1 MCGIAGYYGA
11 RVPATATRVR
21 AMTDRLVHRGPDDH
35 GFVLVE
41 TRTGTTWTGDR
52 SAPHARF
59 DLALGH
65 RRLSIVD
72 LSEAGHQPMVSA
84 SGRHWITYNG
94 EIYNFVE
101 LREELKS
108 LGHQF
113 RSGTDTEV
121 VLAAYE
127 QWGAACLS
135 RFNGMWAF
143 AIWDDVEKRLFCARD
158 RFGVKPFYYAV
169 GPDWF
174 VFGSEIKALLE
185 HPDVP
190 RRPNASTIYDF
201 LSMRLADHTDET
213 FFAGI
218 HRLPGAHTLV
228 YRPGHAP
235 VIERYWDCQPAFRD
249 DTSPEAEATAISR
262 FQELFE
268 DAVRIRLR
276 ADVPIGTCL
285 SGGVDSSSIVVTAND
300 LMFGEMKL
308 DRALTG
314 DRQRTFSACFEDPR
328 FDERPFIDKV
338 LAATGASS
346 FRVFPSGTRLWD
358 ELPQLVD
365 QMDEPFHST
374 SQYSQYN
381 VMRLVRESGVTVTLD
396 GQGADE
402 LMAGYP
408 TYHSVFLATLLRA
421 GKLGAAG
428 REASATLRMSGRGR
442 TAAQLLLRTGY
453 GLLPPAIS
461 SPIRTALAP
470 MFSSLS
476 PEGRSLQVIRT
487 ELHDQFAERRLD
499 WLRSRSVAMHD
510 LGRRLYEDVFQVGL
524 PVLLRYADRNSMAFS
539 IESRMPLLDYR
550 LAEHIFSLPLS
561 MIMRDGWTKWVFRK
575 AMEGRLPPEVQWRKD
590 KMGFVTPE
598 AVWMREGKKH
608 VAEVLSGS
616 TMSEAYLDAPKI
628 RRRLD
633 DYVDGTKQTTTS
645 TDMFRWYILEVW
657 LRQTFGSAATTTRA
671 TEAEVS
677 NAGQ

>member
-1 MCGIAGYYGA
+1 
-11 RVPATATRVR
+11 
-21 AMTDRLVHRGPDDH
+21 MTNRLLHRGPDDH

-52 SAPHARF
+52 AAPAGARF

-84 SGRHWITYNG
+84 SGRHWIVYNG

-101 LREELKS
+101 LREELKR

-113 RSGTDTEV
+113 RSATDTEV
-121 VLAAYE
+121 VLAAYAE
-127 QWGAACLS
+127 WGADCLS

-143 AIWDDVEKRLFCARD
+143 AIWDDVTKSLFCARD
-158 RFGVKPFYYAV
+158 RFGVKPFYYSV

-174 VFGSEIKALLE
+174 VFGSEIKALFE

-190 RRPNASTIYDF
+190 RSPNPSAIYDF
-201 LSMRLADHTDET
+201 LSMRLADHTNET
-213 FFAGI
+213 FFEGI
-218 HRLPGAHTLV
+218 SRLPAGHTLT

-235 VIERYWDCQPAFRD
+235 VIERYWDCQPAFQD
-249 DTSPEAEATAISR
+249 DSSPETEAVAIAR

-285 SGGVDSSSIVVTAND
+285 SGGVDSSSIVVTANE
-300 LMFGEMKL
+300 LMFGEMQL
-308 DRALTG
+308 DRKLTG

-338 LAATGASS
+338 LDATGASS
-346 FRVFPSGTRLWD
+346 FRVFPSGSRLWD
-358 ELPQLVD
+358 ELPKLVD

-402 LMAGYP
+402 LMGGYP
-408 TYHSVFLATLLRA
+408 TYHSVYLATLLRA
-421 GKLGAAG
+421 GRFGAAAK
-428 REASATLRMSGRGR
+428 EAAATVKMSGRGR
-442 TAAQLLLRTGY
+442 SAAQLLLRTGY
-453 GLLPPAIS
+453 GLLPPSIS

-470 MFSSLS
+470 MFSTLS
-476 PEGRSLQVIRT
+476 PEGRSLQVIRP
-487 ELHDQFAERRLD
+487 ELQARFGERRLD

-510 LGRRLYEDVFQVGL
+510 LGRRLYEDVFQVSL

-561 MIMRDGWTKWVFRK
+561 MIMRDGWTKWVFRS
-575 AMEGRLPPEVQWRKD
+575 AMQGRLPPEVQWRKD

-598 AVWMREGKKH
+598 AIWMREGKAH

-628 RRRLD
+628 RQRLD
-633 DYVDGTKQTTTS
+633 GYVSGTQKAAFS

-657 LRQTFGSAATTTRA
+657 MRQMFGSAATTTDA
-671 TEAEVS
+671 EAS
-677 NAGQ
+677 NASG